1 MTAADLSPERMIADL
16 TAFPDD
22 LSRLLADQPK
32 EALLAPASDG
42 GLGVVELL
50 PHLRDWEQIF
60 LGRVDQILMEDGP
73 VLPAFDDELW
83 AIERDYR
90 GQDPAVVLR
99 EFLSLRADL
108 VEHLA
113 HADEESWHRTAEHE
127 TYGEITL
134 LWLAGQVVAS
144 DADHAARIRDALS

>member
-1 MTAADLSPERMIADL
+1 MTAAEPTPDRIIADL

-60 LGRVDQILMEDGP
+60 LGRVDAILMDEHP

-108 VEHLA
+108 IEHLA
-113 HADEESWHRTAEHE
+113 HADEAAWQRTADHE
-127 TYGEITL
+127 TAGEITL
-134 LWLAGQVVAS
+134 LWLAEQIVAS
-144 DADHAARIRDALS
+144 DADHGARIRDALS

>member
-1 MTAADLSPERMIADL
+1 VTAADLSPERIIADL

>member
-1 MTAADLSPERMIADL
+1 MTAADPTPERIIADL
-16 TAFPDD
+16 TSFPDV

-60 LGRVDQILMEDGP
+60 LGRVDDILMQDDP

-127 TYGEITL
+127 TYGQITL
-134 LWLAGQVVAS
+134 LWLASQIVTS
-144 DADHAARIRDALS
+144 DADHATRMREALS

>member
-1 MTAADLSPERMIADL
+1 MTAAEPTPERIIAAL

-50 PHLRDWEQIF
+50 PHLRDWEEIF
-60 LGRVDQILMEDGP
+60 LGRVDEILMEDNP

-83 AIERDYR
+83 SIERDYR

-108 VEHLA
+108 IEHLA
-113 HADEESWHRTAEHE
+113 HADEDAWRRTADHE

-134 LWLAGQVVAS
+134 RWLAGQIVAS
-144 DADHAARIRDALS
+144 DADHGARIREALS

>member
-1 MTAADLSPERMIADL
+1 MTAADATPERIIADL
-16 TAFPDD
+16 KAFPDD

-60 LGRVDQILMEDGP
+60 LGRVDQILIEDDP

-134 LWLAGQVVAS
+134 LWLAGQIVAS
-144 DADHAARIRDALS
+144 DADHATRIREALS

>member
-1 MTAADLSPERMIADL
+1 MTAADLSPERIIADL